1 MTSVIAGISGGIGL
15 AMASHELARNPEAR
29 VIGLSRHATH
39 SDGALALQSAYP
51 DRVTLLDADIR
62 DQDQVRAALENG
74 IRPET
79 PIRQV
84 IFAIGVLHGAELFP
98 EKRLEDIQPQSMML
112 SYETNTLGFLLLIQ
126 TLTPWLRHKE
136 PKLIAAISA
145 KVGSIGDNE
154 FGGWY
159 AYRCSKA
166 ALNMAVR
173 TLAIET
179 RRRLK
184 PAIVVA
190 LHPGTTETNL
200 TAPFEQSLA
209 RLRVHS
215 PADTASN
222 LWKVLDSLTPEA
234 SGSFLNWDGSTLPW

>member
-1 MTSVIAGISGGIGL
+1 MTTLIAGISGGIGL
-15 AMASHELARNPEAR
+15 AMAEHELIRAPEAR
-29 VIGLSRHATH
+29 IIGLSRHASH
-39 SDGALALQSAYP
+39 SEGALGLQSSYP
-51 DRVTLLDADIR
+51 DRATLIDADVGDPDHLRTAFERSIP
-62 DQDQVRAALENG
+62 A
-74 IRPET
+74 ET
-79 PIRQV
+79 RIQQV
-84 IFAIGVLHGAELFP
+84 IFAIGVLHGPELFP
-98 EKRLEDIQPQSMML
+98 EKRLEDIQPQAMMH
-112 SYETNTLGFLLLIQ
+112 SYETNTLGFLLLVQALI
-126 TLTPWLRHKE
+126 PWLRHRD

-184 PAIVVA
+184 PATVVA

-200 TAPFEQSLA
+200 TAPFQQSLA

-215 PADTASN
+215 PADTANN
-222 LWKVLDSLTPEA
+222 LWQVLDGLTPED

>member
-1 MTSVIAGISGGIGL
+1 MTTLIAGISGGIGL
-15 AMASHELARNPEAR
+15 AMASHELQRDDETHI
-29 VIGLSRHATH
+29 IGISRSASH
-39 SDGALALQSAYP
+39 SSGALELQALHP
-51 DRVTLLDADIR
+51 GRVLLIDADVCDTDDLKGALDGHIPPGTRIR
-62 DQDQVRAALENG
+62 R
-74 IRPET
+74 
-79 PIRQV
+79 V
-84 IFAIGVLHGAELFP
+84 IFAIGILHGADLFP
-98 EKRLEDIQPQSMML
+98 EKRLEDIQPQSMMQ
-112 SYETNTLGFLLLIQ
+112 SYETNTLGFLVLVQSLI
-126 TLTPWLRHKE
+126 PWLRHKD

-184 PAIVVA
+184 PATVVA
-190 LHPGTTETNL
+190 LHPGTTETHL
-200 TAPFEQSLA
+200 TAPFQQSLA

-222 LWKVLDSLTPEA
+222 LWQVLDNLTPEA
-234 SGSFLNWDGSTLPW
+234 SGTFLNWDGTTLPW

>member
-1 MTSVIAGISGGIGL
+1 MTTLIAGISGGIGL
-15 AMASHELARNPEAR
+15 AMASHELNRNQETR
-29 VIGLSRHATH
+29 IIGLSRHASQ
-39 SDGALALQSAYP
+39 SDGALALESSHP
-51 DRVTLLDADIR
+51 DRVTLIDADVGEP
-62 DQDQVRAALENG
+62 DHLKAALASHIPSG
-74 IRPET
+74 TTIR
-79 PIRQV
+79 RV
-84 IFAIGVLHGAELFP
+84 IFAIGILHGNDLFP
-98 EKRLEDIQPQSMML
+98 EKRLEDIHPQAMMR
-112 SYETNTLGFLLLIQ
+112 SYETNTLGFLLLVQALI
-126 TLTPWLRHKE
+126 PWLRHKD

-184 PAIVVA
+184 PATVVA
-190 LHPGTTETNL
+190 LHPGTTETSL
-200 TAPFEQSLA
+200 TAPFQQSLA
-209 RLRVHS
+209 RLQVHS
-215 PADTASN
+215 PADTARN
-222 LWKVLDSLTPEA
+222 LWQVLDDLPPEA

>member
-1 MTSVIAGISGGIGL
+1 MTTLIAGISGGIGL
-15 AMASHELARNPEAR
+15 AMAEHELSRDSDIPIIGVSRNASQSE
-29 VIGLSRHATH
+29 
-39 SDGALALQSAYP
+39 GALTLQASHP
-51 DRVTLLDADIR
+51 DRVTLIDADVG
-62 DQDQVRAALENG
+62 DQERLGTALENHIHG
-74 IRPET
+74 EARIRK
-79 PIRQV
+79 V

-98 EKRLEDIQPQSMML
+98 EKRLEDIRPQSMMQ

-126 TLTPWLRHKE
+126 ALIPWLRHKD

-184 PAIVVA
+184 PATVVA

-200 TAPFEQSLA
+200 TAPFQQSLA
-209 RLRVHS
+209 RLQVHS
-215 PADTASN
+215 PADTANN
-222 LWKVLDSLTPEA
+222 LWQVLDGLTPED
-234 SGSFLNWDGSTLPW
+234 SGTFLNWDGTTLPW